1 MTQSIAG
8 DVRSHQGDRG
18 VVSNVDVGKHEHV
31 CVSTVGFIAH
41 CLISCVL
48 IFLLAF

>member
-31 CVSTVGFIAH
+31 CVSTVGFIT